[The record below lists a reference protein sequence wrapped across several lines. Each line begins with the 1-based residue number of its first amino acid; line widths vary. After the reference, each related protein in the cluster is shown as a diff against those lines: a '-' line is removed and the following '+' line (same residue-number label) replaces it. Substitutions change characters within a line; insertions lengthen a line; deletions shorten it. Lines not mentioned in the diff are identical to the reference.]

1 MILMISLIG
10 RGCVDTHT
18 WDIVCITTTV
28 RQESVPDL
36 PGKDARTLSL
46 VVGDLVDNS
55 WSRHTGLRPSNG
67 PWLDG
72 PSLVIPEHQGGK
84 SIFEGYYYC

>member
-1 MILMISLIG
+1 MISLIG
-10 RGCVDTHT
+10 RGGVDTHT
-18 WDIVCITTTV
+18 WYIVCITTTV

-36 PGKDARTLSL
+36 PGKDARTFSL

-55 WSRHTGLRPSNG
+55 WSRHTGLRPANC